1 MLNDTKQHQ
10 TILYKPNRQAQWN
23 TTTFFLIHQC
33 WTIFYDS
40 VMFYVLPCHSMIQS
54 WASLCGNCEALEQT
68 CDRRETKRNI
78 WWRNG
83 KAQVGI
89 QSFASYSYVPSH
101 AFSYGDPTLGSLKV
115 GCGPLHWSGR
125 RSLQAT
131 PPCRRGTFLIFLSR
145 QTRKEYDS
153 IWEYLLNDI
162 DSWKDS

>member
-1 MLNDTKQHQ
+1 MISNNIKQYCTSPTDKHNETQ
-10 TILYKPNRQAQWN
+10 PP
-23 TTTFFLIHQC
+23 FFSFINVEQ
-33 WTIFYDS
+33 F
-40 VMFYVLPCHSMIQS
+40 SMILWCS
-54 WASLCGNCEALEQT
+54 MSFHAIPWYNLGLHCGNCEALEQT